1 MTSKQQRFGEAIRE
15 ARTKAGLT
23 QAAVADELHVK
34 QPTVSAW
41 EIGDTYPTP
50 GNLLRFC
57 ALTDADVMPLLE
69 LMVEEAEA
77 IPA

>member
-1 MTSKQQRFGEAIRE
+1 MTLRQQRFGERIRE
-15 ARTKAGLT
+15 ARQAANLT
-23 QAAVADELHVK
+23 QDAVARALKVK
-34 QPTVSAW
+34 QPTVSSW
-41 EIGDTYPTP
+41 EIGETYPTP

-57 ALTDADVMPLLE
+57 ELTNVDVVPLLE